1 MSTLINATIRV
12 DKMPKEKFFKGKDG
26 AVYYNLTIA
35 VNEETRF
42 GNNVALTDSQSK
54 EEREAKKPKNYLG
67 NGKVVWTDGKVTLA
81 EKEEKQVAQPVTDN
95 LPF

>member
-12 DKMPKEKFFKGKDG
+12 DKMPKEKFFKGKDN
-26 AVYYNLTIA
+26 AIYYSFTIA

-42 GNNVALTDSQSK
+42 GNNVAITDSQSK

-81 EKEEKQVAQPVTDN
+81 EREEKQVAQPVTDN